1 MTISSGTGAWLKPLK
16 PQAAP
21 LRNQIIVSLRRAIE
35 LGVLV
40 PGTRLIEK
48 DLCTQLGVSRT
59 SLREA
64 LRELQAQGILE
75 HSRARGLAVSAISH
89 EDAENVYRIRAAL
102 EALIVEQFVQKA
114 SADEIG
120 SLARESEALKEAY
133 RSGELEGIVVA
144 KRSFYDRI
152 CSGARNP
159 IAFDLLG
166 HLVLRTSSL
175 RSRSLT
181 RKERQRQSIKEI
193 DALVGAIER
202 RDVEAARRIAAEHVM
217 HSAQSTFQGDGGPLS
232 APKAQKAET
241 PPKPFRR
248 GSSEAMAE

>member
-1 MTISSGTGAWLKPLK
+1 MSTSSGAGAGLKLLK

-21 LRNQIIVSLRRAIE
+21 LRNQIIASLRRAIE
-35 LGVLV
+35 LGHLI

-48 DLCTQLGVSRT
+48 DLCAQLGVSRT

-64 LRELQAQGILE
+64 LRELQAQGIVE
-75 HSRARGLAVSAISH
+75 HRGARGLAVGAISH

-102 EALIVEQFVQKA
+102 EALIVEQFIEKA

-120 SLARESEALKEAY
+120 SLVRESQALKEAY
-133 RSGELEGIVVA
+133 RLGELEGIVVA
-144 KRSFYDRI
+144 KRRFYDRI

-159 IAFDLLG
+159 IAFDLLD

-181 RKERQRQSIKEI
+181 RKERQRQSIQEI

-202 RDVEAARRIAAEHVM
+202 RDVKAAQRIAAEHVM
-217 HSAQSTFQGDGGPLS
+217 HSAQSAFLGDARAAVK
-232 APKAQKAET
+232 APIDRFAET
-241 PPKPFRR
+241 SLR
-248 GSSEAMAE
+248 GG

>member
-1 MTISSGTGAWLKPLK
+1 MTITSGAGAWLTPLK

-21 LRNQIIVSLRRAIE
+21 LRNQIIASLRRAIE
-35 LGVLV
+35 LGHLV

-48 DLCTQLGVSRT
+48 DLCAQLGVSRT

-102 EALIVEQFVQKA
+102 EALIVEQFIEKA
-114 SADEIG
+114 SAGEIE
-120 SLARESEALKEAY
+120 SLAGESETLKEAY
-133 RSGELEGIVVA
+133 QSGELERIVVA
-144 KRSFYDRI
+144 KRNFYDRI

-193 DALVGAIER
+193 DSLVGAIER
-202 RDVEAARRIAAEHVM
+202 RNVEAARRIAAEHVM
-217 HSAQSTFQGDGGPLS
+217 HSAQSAFLGDGQSLS
-232 APKAQKAET
+232 AIQDRMAAALP
-241 PPKPFRR
+241 RR
-248 GSSEAMAE
+248 A

>member
-1 MTISSGTGAWLKPLK
+1 MSTSSGAGAGLKLLK

-21 LRNQIIVSLRRAIE
+21 LRNQIIASLRRAIE
-35 LGVLV
+35 LGHLI

-48 DLCTQLGVSRT
+48 DLCAQLGVSRT

-64 LRELQAQGILE
+64 LRELQAQGIVE
-75 HSRARGLAVSAISH
+75 HRGAPGLAVGAISH

-102 EALIVEQFVQKA
+102 EALIVEQFIEKA

-120 SLARESEALKEAY
+120 SLVRESQALKEAY
-133 RSGELEGIVVA
+133 RLGELEGIVVA
-144 KRSFYDRI
+144 KRRFYDRI

-159 IAFDLLG
+159 IAFDLLD

-181 RKERQRQSIKEI
+181 RKERQRQSIQEI

-202 RDVEAARRIAAEHVM
+202 RDVKAAQRIAAEHVM
-217 HSAQSTFQGDGGPLS
+217 HSAQSAFLGDARAAVK
-232 APKAQKAET
+232 APIDRFAET
-241 PPKPFRR
+241 SLR
-248 GSSEAMAE
+248 GG

>member
-1 MTISSGTGAWLKPLK
+1 MTISSGGGAGLKPLK

-21 LRNQIIVSLRRAIE
+21 LRNQIIASLRRAIE
-35 LGVLV
+35 LGHLV

-48 DLCTQLGVSRT
+48 DLCAQLGVSRT

-64 LRELQAQGILE
+64 LRELQAQGIVE
-75 HSRARGLAVSAISH
+75 HRGARGLAVGAISH

-102 EALIVEQFVQKA
+102 EALIVEQFIEKA

-120 SLARESEALKEAY
+120 SLVRESQALKEAY
-133 RSGELEGIVVA
+133 RLGELEGIVVA
-144 KRSFYDRI
+144 KRRFYDRI

-159 IAFDLLG
+159 IAFDLLD

-181 RKERQRQSIKEI
+181 RKERQRQSIQEI

-202 RDVEAARRIAAEHVM
+202 RDVKAAQRIAAEHVM
-217 HSAQSTFQGDGGPLS
+217 HSAQSAFLGDARAAVK
-232 APKAQKAET
+232 APIDRFAET
-241 PPKPFRR
+241 SLR
-248 GSSEAMAE
+248 GG

>member
-1 MTISSGTGAWLKPLK
+1 MTISSGGGAGLKPLK

-21 LRNQIIVSLRRAIE
+21 LRNQIIASLRRAIE
-35 LGVLV
+35 LGHLI

-48 DLCTQLGVSRT
+48 DLCAQLGVSRT

-64 LRELQAQGILE
+64 LRELQAQGIVE
-75 HSRARGLAVSAISH
+75 HRGARGLAVGAISH

-102 EALIVEQFVQKA
+102 EALIVEQFIEKA

-120 SLARESEALKEAY
+120 SLVRESQALKEAY
-133 RSGELEGIVVA
+133 RLGELEGIVVA
-144 KRSFYDRI
+144 KRRFYDRI

-159 IAFDLLG
+159 IAFDLLD

-181 RKERQRQSIKEI
+181 RKERQRQSIQEI

-202 RDVEAARRIAAEHVM
+202 RDVKAAQRIAAEHVM
-217 HSAQSTFQGDGGPLS
+217 HSAQSAFLGDARAAVK
-232 APKAQKAET
+232 APIDRFAET
-241 PPKPFRR
+241 SLR
-248 GSSEAMAE
+248 GG

>member
-1 MTISSGTGAWLKPLK
+1 MTASSGGGTGLKLLK

-21 LRNQIIVSLRRAIE
+21 LRNQIIASLRRAIE
-35 LGVLV
+35 LGHLL

-48 DLCTQLGVSRT
+48 DLCAQLGVSRT

-64 LRELQAQGILE
+64 LRELQAQGIVE
-75 HSRARGLAVSAISH
+75 HRGARGLAVGAISH

-102 EALIVEQFVQKA
+102 EALIVEQFIEKA
-114 SADEIG
+114 SAEEIG
-120 SLARESEALKEAY
+120 SLASESEALKEAY
-133 RSGELEGIVVA
+133 RSGELDRIVVA

-202 RDVEAARRIAAEHVM
+202 RDLESARRIAAEHVM
-217 HSAQSTFQGDGGPLS
+217 HSAQSAFLGDGQPS
-232 APKAQKAET
+232 ATKAQICRFTESSL
-241 PPKPFRR
+241 R
-248 GSSEAMAE
+248 GG

>member
-1 MTISSGTGAWLKPLK
+1 MSTSSGAGAGLKLLK

-21 LRNQIIVSLRRAIE
+21 LRNQIIASLRRAIE
-35 LGVLV
+35 LGHLI

-48 DLCTQLGVSRT
+48 DLCAQLGVSRT

-64 LRELQAQGILE
+64 LRELQAQGIVE
-75 HSRARGLAVSAISH
+75 HRGARGLAVGAISH

-102 EALIVEQFVQKA
+102 EALIVEQFIEKA

-120 SLARESEALKEAY
+120 SLVRESQALKEAY
-133 RSGELEGIVVA
+133 RLGELEGIVVA
-144 KRSFYDRI
+144 KRRFYGRI

-159 IAFDLLG
+159 IAFDLLD

-181 RKERQRQSIKEI
+181 RKERQRQSIQEI

-202 RDVEAARRIAAEHVM
+202 RDVKAAQRIAAEHVM
-217 HSAQSTFQGDGGPLS
+217 HSAQSAFLGDARAAVKAPIDRFPVSSLRGG
-232 APKAQKAET
+232 
-241 PPKPFRR
+241 
-248 GSSEAMAE
+248 

>member
-1 MTISSGTGAWLKPLK
+1 MSTSSGAGAGLKLLK

-21 LRNQIIVSLRRAIE
+21 LRNQIIASLRRAIE
-35 LGVLV
+35 LGHLI

-48 DLCTQLGVSRT
+48 DLCAQLGVSRT

-64 LRELQAQGILE
+64 LRELQAQGIVE
-75 HSRARGLAVSAISH
+75 HRGARGLAVGAISH

-102 EALIVEQFVQKA
+102 EALIVEQFIEKA

-120 SLARESEALKEAY
+120 SLVRESQALKEAY
-133 RSGELEGIVVA
+133 RLGELEGVVVA
-144 KRSFYDRI
+144 KRRFYDRI

-159 IAFDLLG
+159 IAFDLLD

-181 RKERQRQSIKEI
+181 RKERQRQSIQEI

-202 RDVEAARRIAAEHVM
+202 RDVKAAQRIAAEHVM
-217 HSAQSTFQGDGGPLS
+217 HSAQSAFLGDARAAVK
-232 APKAQKAET
+232 APIDRFAET
-241 PPKPFRR
+241 SLR
-248 GSSEAMAE
+248 GG